1 MHDPL
6 PTGANVPV
14 GSYAMAVRTD
24 DLLSLLVTG
33 G

>member
-1 MHDPL
+1 MRDLLL
-6 PTGANVPV
+6 PGANVPV
-14 GSYAMAVRTD
+14 GSYAMAARTD